1 MEIDQIE
8 LDIEKIKES
17 LESIENADLK
27 NILSVYDQRIDQI
40 FGSIVLPIAIM
51 NHGFKGAKYIQYWLE
66 GAISTGNV
74 GKEKTEKGKKEIE
87 KFIKQKQK
95 ENSPFDDSVKEL
107 KALRKEIPFIDD
119 AIKNN
124 GLNILVNT
132 WTAFESSVKDAW
144 KIVLNKYPKKFI
156 FNVTKN
162 QDLSELDGF
171 NSKNISIGLLAK
183 YDFDISNHL
192 GNLIVSKFDF
202 TGINGIEKSLESL
215 LKLEK
220 DELKFLKNDSL
231 HQLELIRHLIVHN
244 AGIIDAEYLKK
255 SKRKNEVLNEKLK
268 LSTNEISKMCNES
281 IYATV
286 NAIELIESKIK

>member
-1 MEIDQIE
+1 MEVDKIE
-8 LDIEKIKES
+8 LDIEKIEES
-17 LESIENADLK
+17 LESVENVDLK
-27 NILSVYDQRIDQI
+27 NILNIYKQRIDQI

-51 NHGFKGAKYIQYWLE
+51 NHGFKGAKYMQYWLE
-66 GAISTGNV
+66 GAISTKNV

-87 KFIKQKQK
+87 EFIRQKQK
-95 ENSPFDDSVKEL
+95 ENSSFDDSVKEL
-107 KALRKEIPFIDD
+107 KALRKDIPFIDD

-132 WTAFESSVKDAW
+132 WTAFEASVKDAW

-183 YDFDISNHL
+183 YDFNISNHL
-192 GNLIVSKFDF
+192 GDLIVSKFDF

-215 LKLEK
+215 LKLKKE
-220 DELKFLKNDSL
+220 ELKFLKNDSL
-231 HQLELIRHLIVHN
+231 NQLEIIRHLIVHN
-244 AGIIDAEYLKK
+244 AGVIDADYLKK
-255 SKRKNEVLNEKLK
+255 SKRENEVLNEKLK
-268 LSTNEISKMCNES
+268 LTSNEISKMCNES

-286 NAIELIESKIK
+286 ATIELIESKIK

>member
-1 MEIDQIE
+1 M
-8 LDIEKIKES
+8 
-17 LESIENADLK
+17 
-27 NILSVYDQRIDQI
+27 
-40 FGSIVLPIAIM
+40 
-51 NHGFKGAKYIQYWLE
+51 
-66 GAISTGNV
+66 
-74 GKEKTEKGKKEIE
+74 
-87 KFIKQKQK
+87 
-95 ENSPFDDSVKEL
+95 
-107 KALRKEIPFIDD
+107 
-119 AIKNN
+119 
-124 GLNILVNT
+124 
-132 WTAFESSVKDAW
+132 
-144 KIVLNKYPKKFI
+144 
-156 FNVTKN
+156 
-162 QDLSELDGF
+162 DGF

-220 DELKFLKNDSL
+220 VELKFLKNDSL